1 MSGATTSADVVVVG
15 AGPAGL
21 AAAWRA
27 AARGH
32 EVVVLERADHVGG
45 MAASFEVAGV
55 RVDLGS
61 HRLHPSIDP
70 AILADLRDLLG
81 DDLQVRPRHGRIRL
95 MGRWLR
101 FPLSPTDIVRNAP
114 RRFAAGV
121 VRDALTAPLRHPAA
135 DTFDE
140 VVRAGLGPTVADGF
154 YGPYIRKLWGVDPT
168 ELSGELARRRVS
180 ARSSTDLV
188 KRLARAARPRP
199 GSGSGRG
206 RGAGPTGGSGAVL
219 SPGQQFLYPR
229 RGFGQLSE
237 RLADAAVAAGATIVL
252 DADVDRVDLTG
263 ADDVTIG
270 TSGRNAATTAAFIGD
285 RAGIGERP
293 TGSDRWVAGHLWSTI
308 PIVGLARAATP
319 AAPEAA
325 LAAAQRL
332 QHRGLALV
340 YLVLDRPRYTE
351 FDAHYFPGADVLPSR
366 LSEPRN
372 YRVDDDPPA
381 VTVLCAEVACT
392 VGDAIWSATDADL
405 GASVAASLE
414 AQGLPRIDHAEVV
427 VRRLP
432 HVYPVYRPG
441 FEHDLAA
448 LIAWVDEQPRLV
460 TFGRQGLFVPDN
472 THHALAM
479 GWAAAD
485 ALAPDGTFD
494 RAAWSA
500 ASDRFA
506 THVVED

>member
-1 MSGATTSADVVVVG
+1 VTADVLVVG

-32 EVVVLERADHVGG
+32 RVVVLERADHVGG
-45 MAASFEVAGV
+45 MAASFEVAGI

-70 AILADLRDLLG
+70 VILGQLRSLLG
-81 DDLQVRPRHGRIRL
+81 DHLQLRPRHGRIRL
-95 MGRWLR
+95 AGRWLR
-101 FPLSPTDIVRNAP
+101 FPLAPGDIVRNAP

-121 VRDALTAPLRHPAA
+121 VVDTMRSPWRRPKA

-140 VVRAGLGPTVADGF
+140 VVRAGLGPTVADEF
-154 YGPYIRKLWGVDPT
+154 YGPYIRKLWGVDPS

-180 ARSSTDLV
+180 ARSPGDLLT
-188 KRLARAARPRP
+188 RLARSTRPSAA
-199 GSGSGRG
+199 
-206 RGAGPTGGSGAVL
+206 PT
-219 SPGQQFLYPR
+219 PGQSFLYPA
-229 RGFGQLSE
+229 RGFGEISE
-237 RLADAAVAAGATIVL
+237 RLADAAVAAGAEIRLGTEVVGL
-252 DADVDRVDLTG
+252 DLSPDDHVVVDARPRASGSGSTG
-263 ADDVTIG
+263 GVG
-270 TSGRNAATTAAFIGD
+270 TSGPA
-285 RAGIGERP
+285 
-293 TGSDRWVAGHLWSTI
+293 SDRGVAGGDAGLDAGQVWSTG
-308 PIVGLARAATP
+308 PL
-319 AAPEAA
+319 AA
-325 LAAAQRL
+325 LAASARPAPPTDALAAARRL
-332 QHRGLALV
+332 VHRALVLV

-366 LSEPRN
+366 LSEPKN
-372 YRVDDDPPA
+372 YRDGDDPVG

-392 VGDAIWSATDADL
+392 VGDAIWSMANADL
-405 GASVAASLE
+405 GAAVADSLE
-414 AQGLPRIDHAEVV
+414 RQGLPLVDHVAVE

-432 HVYPVYRPG
+432 HVYPLYRPG
-441 FEHDLAA
+441 FEADVAA
-448 LIAWVDEQPRLV
+448 LTAWVDVHPRLV

-485 ALAPDGTFD
+485 ALGTDGSFD
-494 RAAWSA
+494 RAAWSRA
-500 ASDRFA
+500 RDRFA

>member
-1 MSGATTSADVVVVG
+1 MSASADVVVVG

-27 AARGH
+27 AERGH
-32 EVVVLERADHVGG
+32 EVVVLERADRVGG
-45 MAASFEVAGV
+45 MAASFDVAGI

-70 AILADLRDLLG
+70 SILADLRELLG

-101 FPLSPTDIVRNAP
+101 FPLAPADIVRHAP

-121 VRDALTAPLRHPAA
+121 VRDTVTAPLRRPKA

-140 VVRAGLGPTVADGF
+140 VVRAGLGPTVADEF
-154 YGPYIRKLWGVDPT
+154 YGPYVRKLWGIDPS

-180 ARSSTDLV
+180 ARSSADILRRLV
-188 KRLARAARPRP
+188 RSARPSRSN
-199 GSGSGRG
+199 GSGE
-206 RGAGPTGGSGAVL
+206 P
-219 SPGQQFLYPR
+219 SPGRQFLYPR
-229 RGFGQLSE
+229 RGFGEISE
-237 RLADAAVAAGATIVL
+237 RLADAATAAGATIIL
-252 DADVDRVDLTG
+252 GAEVDRIDLTDPDRVVVG
-263 ADDVTIG
+263 A
-270 TSGRNAATTAAFIGD
+270 SAA
-285 RAGIGERP
+285 
-293 TGSDRWVAGHLWSTI
+293 GSMREWTAGHLWSTI
-308 PIVGLARAATP
+308 PLVALARAATP
-319 AAPEAA
+319 APPTDA
-325 LAAAQRL
+325 LAAAGRL
-332 QHRGLALV
+332 RHRGLALV

-351 FDAHYFPGADVLPSR
+351 YDAHYFPGADVVPSR
-366 LSEPRN
+366 LSEPKN
-372 YRVDDDPPA
+372 YRDGDDPPD

-392 VGDAIWSATDADL
+392 VDDETWSMADADL
-405 GASVAASLE
+405 GATVAASIE

-432 HVYPVYRPG
+432 HVYPLYRPG
-441 FEHDLAA
+441 FEADLAE
-448 LIAWVDEQPRLV
+448 LTAWVDAHPRLV

-485 ALAPDGTFD
+485 ALGADGTFD
-494 RAAWSA
+494 RSAWSVA
-500 ASDRFA
+500 RDRFA